1 MSAPA
6 ESTMSGSKAVPDEAS
21 RLEQPKDAVPM
32 ESMPQPSSEQKPIDH
47 THDADKTDK
56 TGATEPSSSTAE
68 PTTAENHEQ
77 STAAES
83 SSPKGK
89 EKETAP
95 PPPPTKQDSNL
106 GIGPAVDDIRAVASG
121 SSDGPVCNITLL
133 LTSGSRHPY
142 KIDAKYLNRRNVDIP
157 DQTESG
163 QPDPFSISIYTL
175 KELILREWRSDW
187 EAKPASPSSI
197 RLIHFG
203 KLLDD
208 KEQLK
213 KYQLSTESPNVV
225 HMSIRPQ
232 DLDEEEP
239 KTGNKNLSASG
250 GDGQRSR
257 GGGCCVVL

>member
-1 MSAPA
+1 MSAPTQSA
-6 ESTMSGSKAVPDEAS
+6 MDGGKTLPGDTS
-21 RLEQPKDAVPM
+21 RLEQPNDAVAM
-32 ESMPQPSSEQKPIDH
+32 ERMPQPTSEQTPADH
-47 THDADKTDK
+47 ADKPENKSATDPSPS
-56 TGATEPSSSTAE
+56 TAVPTTSENPEPSTA
-68 PTTAENHEQ
+68 PVP
-77 STAAES
+77 

-106 GIGPAVDDIRAVASG
+106 GIGPAVDDIRAVAPG
-121 SSDGPVCNITLL
+121 STDGPVCNITLL

-142 KIDAKYLNRRNVDIP
+142 KLDAKYLSRRNVDIP

-163 QPDPFSISIYTL
+163 LPDPFSISIYTL

-239 KTGNKNLSASG
+239 KAGNKNLSSGG

-257 GGGCCVVL
+257 GGGCCIVL

>member
-6 ESTMSGSKAVPDEAS
+6 DSTMSGGKVAPVETS
-21 RLEQPKDAVPM
+21 RLEQPNDAVAM
-32 ESMPQPSSEQKPIDH
+32 ESITQPSEQTPVEH
-47 THDADKTDK
+47 SREAADKT
-56 TGATEPSSSTAE
+56 TAAE
-68 PTTAENHEQ
+68 PASSIAVPATSDNIDQ
-77 STAAES
+77 STATVPAS
-83 SSPKGK
+83 LKGK
-89 EKETAP
+89 EKEAI

-106 GIGPAVDDIRAVASG
+106 GIGPAVDDIREVSGG
-121 SSDGPVCNITLL
+121 SSDGPVCTITLL

-142 KIDAKYLNRRNVDIP
+142 RIDAKYLSRRNVDIP

-163 QPDPFSISIYTL
+163 LPDPFSISIYTL

-239 KTGNKNLSASG
+239 KTGNKNISSSG

-257 GGGCCVVL
+257 GGGCCVIL

>member
-6 ESTMSGSKAVPDEAS
+6 DSTMSGGKAAPVETS
-21 RLEQPKDAVPM
+21 RLEQPNDAVAM
-32 ESMPQPSSEQKPIDH
+32 ENIAQSSEQAPADH
-47 THDADKTDK
+47 APESADKTVV
-56 TGATEPSSSTAE
+56 TEPAPSTDAPAPSENTDNSAASS
-68 PTTAENHEQ
+68 
-77 STAAES
+77 
-83 SSPKGK
+83 KGK
-89 EKETAP
+89 EKDTAAPP

-106 GIGPAVDDIRAVASG
+106 GIGPAVDDIREIPGG

-142 KIDAKYLNRRNVDIP
+142 KIDAKYLSRRSVDIP

-163 QPDPFSISIYTL
+163 LPDPFSISVYTL

-239 KTGNKNLSASG
+239 KAGNKNLSSSG

-257 GGGCCVVL
+257 DSNCCIIL